1 MFSYHVT
8 FLNHYFLR
16 SVTVFSFTVFLQMSG
31 FRHLLLFSEAISL
44 YSLLGCNWTSGC
56 HQQPLSVDWSR
67 FNSRHR
73 LTMSV
78 ATLLRRWCLSMVLR
92 RLPTSMVSV
101 EQANP
106 FETCDSN
113 HQAEKTSLL
122 LNLPF
127 FSSFKSSGRN

>member
-1 MFSYHVT
+1 MFSYYVT
-8 FLNHYFLR
+8 FSNHYFLR

-31 FRHLLLFSEAISL
+31 FRCFLLFSEAISL
-44 YSLLGCNWTSGC
+44 HSLLGCNWTSGR
-56 HQQPLSVDWSR
+56 HQQPLSVDWSW
-67 FNSRHR
+67 FNSQHR
-73 LTMSV
+73 LTTLV
-78 ATLLRRWCLSMVLR
+78 ASLLRRWCLSMVLR

-127 FSSFKSSGRN
+127 FSSFKSSGRK